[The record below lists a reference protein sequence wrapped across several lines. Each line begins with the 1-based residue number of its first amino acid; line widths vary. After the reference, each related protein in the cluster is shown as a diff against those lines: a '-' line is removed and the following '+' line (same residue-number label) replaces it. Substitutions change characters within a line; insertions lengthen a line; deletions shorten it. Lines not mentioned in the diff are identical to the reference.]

1 MNYEDQNDDVLATE
15 VHRRGFAYTPSE
27 ALDLGRARMI
37 ELLVELDS
45 FEEPISISTILE
57 DEGDGQWIADVRA
70 EFGEAKFATCCYSDT
85 EHEAVI
91 GALKMLLAEAIHR
104 LDQAIR
110 DAEGTPI

>member
-1 MNYEDQNDDVLATE
+1 MNYEDQNDAALASE
-15 VHRRGFAYTPSE
+15 VHRRGLPYTPDE
-27 ALDLGRARMI
+27 ALELGRVRMI

-45 FEEPISISTILE
+45 FEEPVAVSVCQ
-57 DEGDGQWIADVRA
+57 DDDGQWIADVRA
-70 EFGEAKFATCCYSDT
+70 EFGEAKFATCCYGDI

-91 GALKMLLAEAIHR
+91 GALKLLLAEAIHR